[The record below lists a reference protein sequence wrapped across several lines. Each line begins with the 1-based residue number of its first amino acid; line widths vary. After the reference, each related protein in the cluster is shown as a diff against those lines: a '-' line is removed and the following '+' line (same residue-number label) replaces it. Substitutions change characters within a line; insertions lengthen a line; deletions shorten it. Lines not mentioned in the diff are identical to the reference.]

1 MPELPEIETIR
12 SGIAQHVIGAIVQQ
26 VVVRE
31 ARLRVAVPRNLPQ
44 VLAGARIEAVERRAK
59 YLLLRCSTG
68 TLIVHLGMSGSLR
81 VLPIETPPQRHDHV
95 DLLLDN
101 HQLLR
106 LRDPRRFGALLWTS
120 GNPLEHPA
128 LAALGPEPL
137 SDSFSGEL
145 LFARSR
151 KRSLA
156 IKSFLMDQR
165 IVVGVGNIYASEALF
180 RAKIA
185 PQLPAGVISL
195 ARYERLATA
204 VRAVLNEAIIA
215 GGTTLRDFQNAE
227 GKPGYFAIQLQVY
240 GREGEGCVV
249 CGKKIRCERIGQRS
263 SFYCPHCQR

>member
-12 SGIAQHVIGAIVQQ
+12 SGIALHVIGATVTRA
-26 VVVRE
+26 VVRE
-31 ARLRVAVPRNLPQ
+31 ARLRVPVPPQ
-44 VLAGARIEAVERRAK
+44 LSKMLAGARIEAVERRAK

-68 TLIVHLGMSGSLR
+68 TLLVHLGMSGSLR
-81 VLPIETPPQRHDHV
+81 VLPSETLPQRHDHV
-95 DLLLDN
+95 DILLDN
-101 HQLLR
+101 QQLLR
-106 LRDPRRFGALLWTS
+106 LRDPRRFGVLLFTT
-120 GNPLEHPA
+120 GDPLDHPA
-128 LAALGPEPL
+128 LAELGPEPL
-137 SDSFSGEL
+137 SDAFSGEL

-180 RAKIA
+180 RAGIA
-185 PQLPAGVISL
+185 PQLPAGAISH
-195 ARYERLATA
+195 ARYERLAAA

-249 CGKKIRCERIGQRS
+249 CGKKIRC
-263 SFYCPHCQR
+263 